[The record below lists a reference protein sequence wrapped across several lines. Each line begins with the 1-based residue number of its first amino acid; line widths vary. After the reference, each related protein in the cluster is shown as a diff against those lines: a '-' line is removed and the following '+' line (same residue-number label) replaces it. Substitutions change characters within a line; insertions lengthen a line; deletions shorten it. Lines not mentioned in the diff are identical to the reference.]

1 MFCATQLPEATYV
14 TFLLQKHTCY
24 AGLTLDVCRGAGSVA
39 SETLQSVW
47 ICYGKILFIPDTQ
60 RDSKPDA
67 RGASGCPAKP
77 STSASNGQHLEAPRA
92 SSLEPRLVI
101 QDLSSSYYGGQ
112 ESYRVHIAQIKRAF
126 EGKGSVQLPGDIR
139 DSSADTESPWLVF
152 DELDS
157 RT

>member
-1 MFCATQLPEATYV
+1 MCINLFCATQLPEATYV

-77 STSASNGQHLEAPRA
+77 STSASNGQHPEAPRA
-92 SSLEPRLVI
+92 SDLESQFNQL
-101 QDLSSSYYGGQ
+101 DLSSSHYDLS
-112 ESYRVHIAQIKRAF
+112 EIYRVYI
-126 EGKGSVQLPGDIR
+126 L
-139 DSSADTESPWLVF
+139 
-152 DELDS
+152 
-157 RT
+157 